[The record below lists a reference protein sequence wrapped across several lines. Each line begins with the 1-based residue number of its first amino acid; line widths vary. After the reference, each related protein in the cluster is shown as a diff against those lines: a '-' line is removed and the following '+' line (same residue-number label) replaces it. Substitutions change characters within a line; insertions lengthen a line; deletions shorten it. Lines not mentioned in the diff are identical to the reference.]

1 MAQSSANR
9 VPIVDWLTVVA
20 IAAIAISI
28 NVGFHE
34 GVHALTCVAAGGD
47 LQEYS
52 ALYAECQSSSPW
64 QEKVVAGSAP
74 VANLL
79 LGTTLWLVLL
89 GVRDMAPRL
98 WFFLWLLML
107 MNWLYGA
114 GYWILS
120 GMANIGD
127 WAKVIEGW
135 EPHWLLRA
143 GMAVFGVL
151 VYALCTWLAFR
162 LFGRMVGGDGAE
174 RISRA
179 NQLGFISYAAAVA
192 VVLLAGLFSPYGPLG
207 LPAVAGLTAVAGS
220 LSPLVWMMRWFK
232 ASGLAKPGQEP
243 LEIRRS
249 WPWVA
254 VAVVVVFLYTFVLGQ
269 TLYF

>member
-1 MAQSSANR
+1 MKRES
-9 VPIVDWLTVVA
+9 IDWLTVVA

-34 GVHALTCVAAGGD
+34 GVHALTCVAVGSD

-52 ALYAECQSSSPW
+52 ALYAECQSATAW
-64 QEKVVAGSAP
+64 QEKIVAGSAP

-79 LGTTLWLVLL
+79 LGTVLWLVLL
-89 GVRDMAPRL
+89 RVRDLAPRL
-98 WFFLWLLML
+98 RFFLWLLML

-120 GMANIGD
+120 GIANIGD

-135 EPHWLLRA
+135 EPHWLLRV
-143 GMAVFGVL
+143 GMAIFGVL
-151 VYALCTWLAFR
+151 VYALFTWQSFQ
-162 LFGRMVGGDGAE
+162 LFGRMMGGNGAE
-174 RISRA
+174 QTSRA
-179 NQLGFISYAAAVA
+179 NKLGFISYVTAAA

-207 LPAVAGLTAVAGS
+207 LPAVAGFMAAAGS

-232 ASGLAKPGQEP
+232 VGALAQPGWGP

-249 WPWVA
+249 WSWVA